1 MAFQKPESFKPGR
14 LERQTNRM
22 NEFLSGSGDTL
33 RALGEEHGFDKETCD
48 EIAEL
53 PFDEA
58 FETAYGYL
66 VQAGFDP
73 DEILADFIEPADE

>member
-1 MAFQKPESFKPGR
+1 
-14 LERQTNRM
+14 M
-22 NEFLSGSGDTL
+22 NEFLSGSGGEEERKTNTSQEIGDTL

-66 VQAGFDP
+66 VQAGFDT

>member
-1 MAFQKPESFKPGR
+1 
-14 LERQTNRM
+14 M
-22 NEFLSGSGDTL
+22 NEFLSGSGAEEERKPNTSQEIGSSL

-66 VQAGFDP
+66 VQAGLDP
-73 DEILADFIEPADE
+73 DEVLADFMELTDE